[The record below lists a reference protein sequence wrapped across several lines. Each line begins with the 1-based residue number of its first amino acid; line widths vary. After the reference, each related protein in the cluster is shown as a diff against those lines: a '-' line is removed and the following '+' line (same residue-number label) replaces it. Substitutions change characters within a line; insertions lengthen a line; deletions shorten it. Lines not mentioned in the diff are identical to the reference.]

1 MTVKLSTKKYFNI
14 FKFIFDFNF
23 ILTFRVNLV
32 AQEKMS
38 SHFNFFRYPAYRE
51 PPWSAH
57 KYKKSDVYWKIMV
70 ARLAFIVLFQVS
82 NETFCTAKMSFIL
95 SLSVWL
101 PNLNNLCYFKLTLTE
116 RLQQTPTESFLA
128 SETGEY
134 ITDVKCNLISP
145 KLIHFH
151 VLAYIDIAYVFV

>member
-14 FKFIFDFNF
+14 FKFIFYFNF
-23 ILTFRVNLV
+23 ILRFRVNL

-38 SHFNFFRYPAYRE
+38 PHFNLFRYPAYRE

-82 NETFCTAKMSFIL
+82 NETFFTAKMSFIP
-95 SLSVWL
+95 SLSV
-101 PNLNNLCYFKLTLTE
+101 
-116 RLQQTPTESFLA
+116 
-128 SETGEY
+128 
-134 ITDVKCNLISP
+134 
-145 KLIHFH
+145 
-151 VLAYIDIAYVFV
+151 